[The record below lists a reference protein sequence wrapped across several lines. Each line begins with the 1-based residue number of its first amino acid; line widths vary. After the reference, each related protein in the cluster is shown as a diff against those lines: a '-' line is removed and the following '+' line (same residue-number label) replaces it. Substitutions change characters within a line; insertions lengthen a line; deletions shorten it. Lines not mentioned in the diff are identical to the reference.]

1 MSWFKGVQC
10 IRCES
15 PLGTNPYYLG
25 CPQCESQG
33 VSCNYTTT
41 YDLSEA
47 YLPEARPEAGIWGY
61 KAFYP
66 VDDNT
71 PEITLHEGNTPLIH
85 LESLGE
91 QLGLNMLY
99 VKDESRNPT
108 LSFKDRLCS
117 VAVTKAVQDDAPG
130 VVISS
135 TGNHGASGAAY
146 AAKAGKP
153 CIIFTIPEVPDT
165 MKTLMQVYGAAVV
178 VVPTSLDR
186 WKLMRVCV
194 QELGWMPISGFKSPP
209 IGSNC
214 YGIDGYKSMAF
225 EVYRQLENTAPDVVI
240 FPTAYSDG
248 LYGFYKGMRDL
259 KELKLIPHLPKLAAS
274 EVFGSMEQTLA
285 NHADRPVA
293 VDSSWSV
300 SFSIAGSLCT
310 WQGLESV
317 VSTNGYARCSSDAE
331 TLKMQGLLARTE
343 GLYAENAS
351 VTALVVAGKLAA
363 EGKIGRDDKVVAILT
378 STGLKDPTTTQKNMP
393 SVPHIDPN
401 MDELRRALD
410 NSYGIRL

>member
-10 IRCES
+10 IRCKS

-25 CPQCESQG
+25 CPQCESEG
-33 VSCNYTTT
+33 VNCNYTTT
-41 YDLSEA
+41 YDLSNA
-47 YLPEARPEAGIWGY
+47 SLPQADPEAGIWSY
-61 KAFYP
+61 RPFYP
-66 VDDNT
+66 VDDDT
-71 PEITLHEGNTPLIH
+71 PKISLHEGNTPLIH

-108 LSFKDRLCS
+108 CSFKDRLCS
-117 VAVTKAVQDDAPG
+117 VALTKAVQDNAPG

-135 TGNHGASGAAY
+135 TGNHGASAAAY

-153 CIIFTIPEVPDT
+153 CIIFTIPQVPDT

-178 VVPTSLDR
+178 VVPTFMDR
-186 WKLMRVCV
+186 WKLQRVCV
-194 QELGWMPISGFKSPP
+194 QELGWMPIGGFISPP

-214 YGIDGYKSMAF
+214 YAIDGYKSMAF
-225 EVYRQLENTAPDVVI
+225 EVYRQLKNTVPDVVI

-248 LYGFYKGMRDL
+248 QYGFYKGMRDL
-259 KELKLIPHLPKLAAS
+259 QELKLITRLPKMVAA

-285 NHADRPVA
+285 SHADRPVA
-293 VDSSWSV
+293 VNTSWSV
-300 SFSIAGSLCT
+300 SFSTASSLCS

-317 VSTNGYARCSSDAE
+317 VSTSGYARCSTDAE
-331 TLKMQGLLARTE
+331 TVKMQSLLARTE

-351 VTALVVAGKLAA
+351 ATALVVAGKLAA
-363 EGKIGRDDKVVAILT
+363 EGKIGPDDKVVAILT
-378 STGLKDPTTTQKNMP
+378 STGLKDPATTQRNMP

-401 MDELRRALD
+401 MNELRRALD
-410 NSYGIRL
+410 NSYGIKL